1 MTDRVFAPGEREREE
16 IDGRFR
22 EICSYAKLP
31 HPLPEKFCNTAE
43 IGIYANLCDDFRRYR
58 EKAISKEILKDRI
71 QSHKTAHRKEYRSM
85 KLKDEIYRRD
95 QERFKLHSQTLAWL
109 NKCDENT
116 VALDE
121 WESAI
126 FTVLGCE
133 YTEVEEK
140 RLRRKWEI
148 IRQRYREV
156 EAPAPKK
163 AKKAKQSKKKSE
175 LDFEALAKE
184 YSRDE
189 RTLELL
195 GQWYENRKAKRNIVN
210 TENAIRQNLRR
221 IEDFAQKSRLSV
233 EKYLEEVVRLGWAA
247 FYPVNSENTEKESV
261 YSADASY
268 DLSEFDKNIVGLK
281 YAGENLKEV

>member
-1 MTDRVFAPGEREREE
+1 MTDRVYTPGEKEREE

-22 EICSYAKLP
+22 EICRYAKLS
-31 HPLPEKFCNTAE
+31 HPLPDDFCNTAE
-43 IGIYANLCDDFRRYR
+43 IGIYGNLCDDFRRYR

-85 KLKDEIYRRD
+85 KLKDEIYRKD
-95 QERFKLHSQTLAWL
+95 QERFKRHSQTLAWL
-109 NKCDENT
+109 NKCDANT
-116 VALDE
+116 VTLDE
-121 WESAI
+121 WMSAI
-126 FTVLGCE
+126 FTVIGCE
-133 YTEVEEK
+133 YNEVDEK
-140 RLRRKWEI
+140 LLRKQWEN
-148 IRQRYREV
+148 IRQRYREGDSS
-156 EAPAPKK
+156 APGKPKK
-163 AKKAKQSKKKSE
+163 AKQGKKKSE

-184 YSRDE
+184 YFREE

-221 IEDFAQKSRLSV
+221 IEDFALKSRLSV

-247 FYPVNSENTEKESV
+247 FYPVSSENTEKESV

-281 YAGENLKEV
+281 YAGEN